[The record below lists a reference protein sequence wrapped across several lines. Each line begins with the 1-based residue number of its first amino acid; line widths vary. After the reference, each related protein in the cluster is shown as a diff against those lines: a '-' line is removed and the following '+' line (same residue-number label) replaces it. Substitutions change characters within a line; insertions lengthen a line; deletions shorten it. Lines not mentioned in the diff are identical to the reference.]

1 MVCGAWRSVCESF
14 REALGSSA
22 PPPSSNLIYEMLY
35 LGPIRTLFI
44 GRMHTCL
51 SRQDVLFLNRSDKQF
66 CRSNFQF
73 LQVGGKFFVGRSD
86 LWHICNKTI
95 SRTSIGAKK
104 DSRAPSYNG
113 AKTATRKHSYKS
125 SARHKWT
132 GKGKKEK
139 GTCRHA
145 DGELRK
151 KMNI

>member
-1 MVCGAWRSVCESF
+1 MVCGAALGGQSVNHF
-14 REALGSSA
+14 VGLNGSSA

-35 LGPIRTLFI
+35 LGPIRTLFV

-125 SARHKWT
+125 SAINGR
-132 GKGKKEK
+132 EK
-139 GTCRHA
+139 G
-145 DGELRK
+145 RK
-151 KMNI
+151 KREPADMQTEN